1 MNTKIINLTPHKV
14 TVVNDDNTIKAE
26 FESQGVARCSQQ
38 TTIVGSVNGINI
50 TSTVFGDVTDLP
62 DEKPNTFFIVS
73 RLVLNACKDTRSD
86 LLVPN
91 ELVRDA
97 NGNIVGCKSLANN

>member
-14 TVVNDDNTIKAE
+14 TIVNDDNTIKAE
-26 FESQGVARCSQQ
+26 FESQCVARCSQQ
-38 TTIVGSVNGINI
+38 ITLVGNVNGINI

-62 DEKPNTFFIVS
+62 NEKPNTFFIVS
-73 RLVLNACKDTRSD
+73 ILVLNACKGTRSD

-91 ELVRDA
+91 ELIRDD
-97 NGNIVGCKSLANN
+97 NGNIIGCKSFAIN

>member
-14 TVVNDDNTIKAE
+14 TIVNDDNTIKAE
-26 FESQGVARCSQQ
+26 FESQGIARCSQQ
-38 TTIVGSVNGINI
+38 TTLVGNVSGINI

-73 RLVLNACKDTRSD
+73 RLVLNACKGIRSD

-91 ELVRDA
+91 EVVRDD
-97 NGNIVGCKSLANN
+97 NGNIIGCKSFAIN

>member
-14 TVVNDDNTIKAE
+14 TIVNNDNTIKAE
-26 FESQGVARCSQQ
+26 FESQGIARCYQQ
-38 TTIVGSVNGINI
+38 TTIVGNINGINI

-91 ELVRDA
+91 ELIRDA
-97 NGNIVGCKSLANN
+97 NGNIIGCKSLANN

>member
-1 MNTKIINLTPHKV
+1 MNAKIINLTPHKV
-14 TVVNDDNTIKAE
+14 TIVNDDNTIKAE
-26 FESQGVARCSQQ
+26 FESQGIARCSQQ
-38 TTIVGSVNGINI
+38 TTLVGNVNGINI

-73 RLVLNACKDTRSD
+73 RLVLNACKGTRSD

-91 ELVRDA
+91 ELIRDD
-97 NGNIVGCKSLANN
+97 NGNIIGCKSFAIN